1 MSLGIIS
8 NFAADVAQRNLTQSS
23 DEATRSVARLSSGT
37 RVLSARDDA
46 AALAIGSRLNAEQEA
61 LGQAQVNAGQANSML
76 QVADGAMA
84 RIDDI
89 LVRMNT
95 LAVQAASGQLDGDS
109 RAFLNDE
116 FDALR
121 DEITRIADDT
131 EFNGIKLLNVTAGDP
146 NVTVD
151 FQVGTGNED
160 NEDRITV
167 SLVDVTVAGL
177 DADLVAA
184 DLTTASGAGNAIE
197 NVIDAL
203 DALNTERAAI
213 GASQNRLEFA
223 SQAVATTREN
233 TEAARSQLL
242 DLDVAR
248 ESSNFASQQILVQAG
263 VATLGQAN
271 ALPQNLLSLFN

>member
-1 MSLGIIS
+1 MSLGIVS

-23 DEATRSVARLSSGT
+23 EEATRSVARLSSGT

-95 LAVQAASGQLDGDS
+95 LAVQAASGQLDADS
-109 RAFLNDE
+109 RGFLNDE
-116 FDALR
+116 FQELR
-121 DEITRIADDT
+121 LEIDRIAADT
-131 EFNGIKLLNVTAGDP
+131 EFNSINLLNVTGTAADIA
-146 NVTVD
+146 
-151 FQVGTGNED
+151 FQVGTGNVVIED
-160 NEDRITV
+160 QIEV
-167 SLVDVTVAGL
+167 SLVDVTSGTLGTTGDIDTVT
-177 DADLVAA
+177 AA
-184 DLTTASGAGNAIE
+184 LAS
-197 NVIDAL
+197 IDQLSTAL
-203 DALNTERAAI
+203 DALNTARAGI